1 VETRFSRTRVFLLVD
16 RDPHRLSSS
25 SWSSAPDRTGQG
37 SFFFFDH
44 GFISFVCHG
53 ADVKLIVLL
62 YYLPPRE
69 IDLAITV

>member
-1 VETRFSRTRVFLLVD
+1 LV
-16 RDPHRLSSS
+16 LG
-25 SWSSAPDRTGQG
+25 TGSDISQG

-62 YYLPPRE
+62 YYLPQGKS
-69 IDLAITV
+69 I